1 MATYKGI
8 QGYTVENLSSDPTAS
23 EAVGQ
28 LWYNSDAGKFK
39 LGTAGAGA
47 WASGGSLNVEH
58 ADGGGAGTQ
67 TAAIYICGYRA
78 APINLGNEFYDGT
91 TWTEGAN
98 LTTMRY
104 GNFGVGTQT
113 AALTGAGTTGPSA
126 GLWTEIYDG
135 TSWTEAGD
143 LTRSDSSG
151 TSFIAPAG
159 AGTTT
164 ATRAMFGPGGGS
176 PNSVLNEGWNGTSW
190 SEDADGN
197 TARHA
202 AFGLGTQ
209 DAALAA
215 GGNAPPLP
223 YQDVTEIWNGTS
235 WTEVNNM
242 NTARGRG
249 GDGGTTTN
257 GLIIA
262 GTAGAPGVKANVEA
276 WDGTSWTEVADVSTA
291 NYGGVGTPS
300 GSSSVSLYAGG
311 QPSGGTACE
320 EWNDPV
326 YTIKTVTVS

>member
-223 YQDVTEIWNGTS
+223 YQDVTETWNGTA

-291 NYGGVGTPS
+291 NYGGIGTPS
-300 GSSSVSLYAGG
+300 GSNTVSLYAGG

-326 YTIKTVTVS
+326 YAIKTVTVS